1 MLFKNKE
8 TDKTVIDMLVEEN
21 KKLKNQNSLM
31 RKQLDS
37 ISDCKNKY
45 EELIKNLEEM
55 QKQYIR
61 KLDEF
66 NKLEISF
73 RKELEEKR
81 NL

>member
-37 ISDCKNKY
+37 ISDCKNRY
-45 EELIKNLEEM
+45 EELIKNLKEM
-55 QKQYIR
+55 QEQYMR
-61 KLDEF
+61 KLDKF
-66 NKLEISF
+66 DKLENSF
-73 RKELEEKR
+73 RKELEKC
-81 NL
+81 NLQ